1 MTLRDVGR
9 GVRGL
14 RRWAL
19 LAALGLAAGLAAA
32 CGGGDAPTTEGSAPQ
47 SVAERPAPTERS
59 AEATRPA
66 PTDAASDSAP
76 DNDAAAA
83 LQSSRQRP
91 AQVDQE
97 TMQEACQRLAEEN
110 PDEAEAILDACERG
124 EAVPVSFSSTSV
136 VPLNVT
142 NPGAVGPPFVS
153 VSGVGGLALAL
164 PLRLSPKEYRCEI
177 SVTQHRT
184 DEAAG
189 GFSATFSG
197 DGLPAQTVELEGPAW
212 TGEATLPAGGEG
224 LREISLAVQ
233 SDAGDAEWRVACSQR
248 SG

>member
-1 MTLRDVGR
+1 MALRSASR
-9 GVRGL
+9 GVHGL

-19 LAALGLAAGLAAA
+19 LAALGLAAALAAA
-32 CGGGDAPTTEGSAPQ
+32 CGGEDAPQA
-47 SVAERPAPTERS
+47 VAERSAPAERS
-59 AEATRPA
+59 AEPARPA
-66 PTDAASDSAP
+66 AAEPADRAP
-76 DNDAAAA
+76 NNDAAAA
-83 LQSSRQRP
+83 LQSSRQRS

-110 PDEAEAILDACERG
+110 PDEAVEILEACERG
-124 EAVPVSFSSTSV
+124 EAAPASFSSTSV
-136 VPLNVT
+136 VPLNVA

-184 DEAAG
+184 DDAAG
-189 GFSATFSG
+189 EFSVTFSG
-197 DGLPAQTVELEGPAW
+197 EGLPSQTVELEGPSW

-224 LREISLAVQ
+224 LREIGLTVQ
-233 SDAGDAEWRVACSQR
+233 SDAEDAEWRVACSQR

>member
-1 MTLRDVGR
+1 MALHSIDR

-14 RRWAL
+14 RRCAL
-19 LAALGLAAGLAAA
+19 LAALGLAAALAAA
-32 CGGGDAPTTEGSAPQ
+32 CGGGDAPQA
-47 SVAERPAPTERS
+47 VTERS
-59 AEATRPA
+59 APAERSAEPARPA
-66 PTDAASDSAP
+66 AAEPADRTP
-76 DNDAAAA
+76 NNDAAAA
-83 LQSSRQRP
+83 LQAGRQRP

-110 PDEAEAILDACERG
+110 SDEAAEILEACERG
-124 EAVPVSFSSTSV
+124 EAAPVSFSSTSV
-136 VPLNVT
+136 VPLNVA

-189 GFSATFSG
+189 EFSVTFSG
-197 DGLPAQTVELEGPAW
+197 EGLPSQTVELEGPSW

-224 LREISLAVQ
+224 LREIGLTVQ
-233 SDAGDAEWRVACSQR
+233 SDAEDAEWRVACSQR

>member
-1 MTLRDVGR
+1 MALRSASR

-19 LAALGLAAGLAAA
+19 LAALGLAAALAAA
-32 CGGGDAPTTEGSAPQ
+32 CGGGDAPQA
-47 SVAERPAPTERS
+47 VAERPAPAERS
-59 AEATRPA
+59 AEPARPA
-66 PTDAASDSAP
+66 AAEPADRAP
-76 DNDAAAA
+76 VNDAAAA

-110 PDEAEAILDACERG
+110 PDEAAEILEACERG
-124 EAVPVSFSSTSV
+124 EAAPVSFSSTSV
-136 VPLNVT
+136 VPLNVA
-142 NPGAVGPPFVS
+142 NPAAVGPPFVS

-189 GFSATFSG
+189 EFSVTFSG
-197 DGLPAQTVELEGPAW
+197 EGLPAQTVELEGPSW
-212 TGEATLPAGGEG
+212 TGEATLPAGGDG
-224 LREISLAVQ
+224 LREIGLTVR
-233 SDAGDAEWRVACSQR
+233 SDAEDAEWRVACSQR

>member
-1 MTLRDVGR
+1 MTLHSTDR
-9 GVRGL
+9 GIRGL

-19 LAALGLAAGLAAA
+19 LAALGLAAALAAA
-32 CGGGDAPTTEGSAPQ
+32 CGGGDAPQA
-47 SVAERPAPTERS
+47 VAERPAPAERS
-59 AEATRPA
+59 AEPARPV
-66 PTDAASDSAP
+66 AAEPADRTPS
-76 DNDAAAA
+76 NDAATA
-83 LQSSRQRP
+83 LQSSRQRS

-110 PDEAEAILDACERG
+110 PDEAEAILEACERG
-124 EAVPVSFSSTSV
+124 EAAPVSFSSTSV

-189 GFSATFSG
+189 KFSATFSG
-197 DGLPAQTVELEGPAW
+197 EGLPAQTVELEGPSW

-224 LREISLAVQ
+224 LREIGLTVQ
-233 SDAGDAEWRVACSQR
+233 SDAEDAEWRVACSQR

>member
-1 MTLRDVGR
+1 MALRSIGR

-14 RRWAL
+14 RRCAL
-19 LAALGLAAGLAAA
+19 LAALGLAAALAAA
-32 CGGGDAPTTEGSAPQ
+32 CGGEDAPQA
-47 SVAERPAPTERS
+47 VAERPAPAERS
-59 AEATRPA
+59 AEPARPA
-66 PTDAASDSAP
+66 AAAEPADRAP
-76 DNDAAAA
+76 VNDAATA
-83 LQSSRQRP
+83 LQSSRPRP

-110 PDEAEAILDACERG
+110 PDEAEAILEACERG
-124 EAVPVSFSSTSV
+124 EAAPASFSSTSV
-136 VPLNVT
+136 VPLNVA

-189 GFSATFSG
+189 KFSATFSG
-197 DGLPAQTVELEGPAW
+197 DGLPSQTVELEGPSW

-224 LREISLAVQ
+224 LREIGLTVQ
-233 SDAGDAEWRVACSQR
+233 SDAEDAEWHIACSQR